1 MYLSC
6 SIESWEKTGALG
18 SVRATLYGLP
28 KATKISL
35 DDYCRAN
42 NINDRSTKVLH
53 YLEADRMAA
62 DRSKSLDQDG
72 SLWVFS
78 KHDFFDRYS
87 WEPAGYKDRFL
98 YFLNNL

>member
-6 SIESWEKTGALG
+6 SIESWEKGRVLD
-18 SVRATLYGLP
+18 SVRATLYELP
-28 KATKISL
+28 KATRISL
-35 DDYCRAN
+35 DEYCRAN

-62 DRSKSLDQDG
+62 DRVTSSDEHG

-78 KHDFFDRYS
+78 KDDDRYS
-87 WEPAGYKDRFL
+87 WEPAGYKDRIRNFVK
-98 YFLNNL
+98 NL